1 VDDEGGG
8 LMQVDLQY
16 DGFNITSGYLSVVE
30 LDGVWSTP
38 DVRTSDADRARQHGQ
53 WAGVDLLGGRAI
65 TATLQATLDPAE
77 INNLDDVQA
86 LLRPTGPERV
96 LAITLP
102 GFCGGNQV
110 RALARVRRLAVP
122 VDVERY
128 QFGVPQIVV
137 EFWATDPRFYD
148 VNEST
153 ATATV
158 QSPEG
163 FGMTF
168 DATFDLGFGGP
179 LPAGVM
185 TATNYGNFPAPWVIE
200 IEGPVTN
207 PRIENVTTG
216 ATLRFDGSVGG
227 GEVLRIDS
235 LARTVTLGGASR
247 YSWLLP
253 SSQWFDLEPGT
264 VSGPGVTE
272 VRLAAQ
278 SGSGNATL
286 TYRSAWI

>member
-1 VDDEGGG
+1 VGKEGGG
-8 LMQVDLQY
+8 MILDLTY
-16 DGFNITSGYLSVVE
+16 DGEQINVPGVLGVVE
-30 LDGVWSTP
+30 LDGVYATP

-53 WAGVDLLGGRAI
+53 WPGVDLLGGRAI
-65 TATLQATLDPAE
+65 TATLQAILPHPQEAQWAG
-77 INNLDDVQA
+77 VQG
-86 LLRPTGPERV
+86 LLRPTGPERP
-96 LAITLP
+96 LTIRMS
-102 GFCGGNQV
+102 GFCGGNEV
-110 RALARVRRLAVP
+110 RTLARVRRLAVP

-128 QFGVPQIVV
+128 QFGAPQIVV
-137 EFWATDPRFYD
+137 EWWATDPRFYA
-148 VNEST
+148 VAEST
-153 ATATV
+153 ETATV

-163 FGMTF
+163 FGLTF
-168 DATFDLGFGGP
+168 DVTPDLTFGGP

-185 TATNYGNFPAPWVIE
+185 TATNDGNFPAPWVME
-200 IEGPVTN
+200 IEGPITD

-216 ATLRFDGSVGG
+216 ATLRFVGSVGG

-253 SSQWFDLEPGT
+253 ASQWFDLEPGAT
-264 VSGPGVTE
+264 Q

-278 SGSGNATL
+278 AGTGNATL